1 MGTETKV
8 FETNVRVRY
17 QETDQMGVVYHAN
30 YLVWFEVGRTSLIRE
45 LGYTYSDLEKKGI
58 ILPVVEAHANYRAPA
73 HYEDEL
79 TIRSYVQEMTGS
91 KLVFG
96 YEVYRDAD
104 KKLLTTGHSKHIWCS
119 KEMKR
124 INLEKLYPEIY
135 QVLTKAL

>member
-8 FETNVRVRY
+8 FETDVRVRY

-58 ILPVVEAHANYRAPA
+58 ILPVVEVHANYRAPA

-96 YEVYRDAD
+96 YEVYRESDE
-104 KKLLTTGHSKHIWCS
+104 KMLTTGHSKHIWCS